1 MASDTQDDRPWW
13 ESADDESHEPYVP
26 LKKRRIELMK
36 RKKCGVE
43 VSQDRERSVSP
54 PKPTKAPSLVQEA
67 RELRERL
74 RDTKTREDA
83 QVEEER
89 KILEAHTT
97 RKKLAGYAEIAQN
110 IQYTE
115 PILRS
120 WRPPQFVR
128 SRTEEQNEIIR
139 KRYHVFVEGQDPPP
153 LISNFRDM
161 KVPVCIIEYLRTK
174 GIQGPTPIQMQG
186 LPTALSGRDMI
197 GIASTGG
204 GKTLTF
210 SLPLLLFS
218 VSYTHLTL
226 PTSDLV

>member
-1 MASDTQDDRPWW
+1 MRRACFAHHDRQGAKFAAARGPREVCPRVLIVTCVECQQNPSPFMASDTQDDRPWW

-161 KVPVCIIEYLRTK
+161 KVPVCI
-174 GIQGPTPIQMQG
+174 
-186 LPTALSGRDMI
+186 LSLI
-197 GIASTGG
+197 HI
-204 GKTLTF
+204 
-210 SLPLLLFS
+210 
-218 VSYTHLTL
+218 
-226 PTSDLV
+226 